1 MRQRYFTGCLGDESH
16 FLIDWFTCLVIDW
29 FTCLI
34 DWFICLVHSH
44 KDLVSWEIIVC
55 LSPFISVGWVLGLTT
70 EQQTKAMGPTDVLVS
85 EAAVNKITHLK

>member
-1 MRQRYFTGCLGDESH
+1 M
-16 FLIDWFTCLVIDW
+16 DWFTCLV
-29 FTCLI
+29 
-34 DWFICLVHSH
+34 HSH
-44 KDLVSWEIIVC
+44 QDMATIC